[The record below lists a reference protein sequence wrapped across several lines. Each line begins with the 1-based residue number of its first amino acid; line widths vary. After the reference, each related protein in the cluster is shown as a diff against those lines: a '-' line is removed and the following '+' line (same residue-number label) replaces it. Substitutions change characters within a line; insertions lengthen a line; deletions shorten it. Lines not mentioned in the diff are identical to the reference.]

1 MRNKKITP
9 ALQWREQ
16 IPQCRSSL
24 AQDTPSPLA
33 TSHFL
38 NAIHS
43 VQRGAQVVMSLGFP
57 PVLLTLQDTGET
69 VHLDFWSLSFHPLGG
84 IKWLC
89 LLKPWC
95 QQFLN
100 MGMHC
105 GNCPCENAVGCL
117 GCSGNVY
124 LCECMYVRPDAQGST
139 GDFRHQ
145 QLLDLL

>member
-1 MRNKKITP
+1 MQYVALKTELFPKPVLCSPAFFFNSASGEEVGKGVNIDFPESSTVQLYSQKIYIFMRNKKITP

-69 VHLDFWSLSFHPLGG
+69 VHLDF
-84 IKWLC
+84 
-89 LLKPWC
+89 
-95 QQFLN
+95 
-100 MGMHC
+100 
-105 GNCPCENAVGCL
+105 
-117 GCSGNVY
+117 
-124 LCECMYVRPDAQGST
+124 
-139 GDFRHQ
+139 
-145 QLLDLL
+145 